1 MPAHSASEDARERAY
16 VAGIHVFCS
25 ASEDVDGRN
34 SGLPELRTF
43 ERRNSGLPE
52 LRTFERRKSGKPDVR

>member
-25 ASEDVDGRN
+25 ASEDVDGTATRACPSCAPLSAASRVN
-34 SGLPELRTF
+34 PTCG
-43 ERRNSGLPE
+43 
-52 LRTFERRKSGKPDVR
+52 